1 MKSYWRTEGV
11 LSSHWRAK
19 GVLSYYWR
27 TEGVLSSYWRTKEV
41 LSSYWRAEG
50 VMRVFLGAVE
60 GKLKS
65 KVGWLWFDG
74 VELCYRMK
82 FVSRII
88 SVVDTFSG
96 VPCVNSCF

>member
-1 MKSYWRTEGV
+1 
-11 LSSHWRAK
+11 
-19 GVLSYYWR
+19 
-27 TEGVLSSYWRTKEV
+27 
-41 LSSYWRAEG
+41 
-50 VMRVFLGAVE
+50 MRVFLGAVE

-96 VPCVNSCF
+96 VPCVNSYF